1 MTRAHHSRTKEKNR
15 ERFRK
20 NASDSLNRSAGTG
33 NGALE
38 RLDTVR
44 RLQQHNL

>member
-1 MTRAHHSRTKEKNR
+1 MSEFHHSRTKEKNR

-20 NASDSLNRSAGTG
+20 NASDWLNRSAGTG

-38 RLDTVR
+38 RHDTVR
-44 RLQQHNL
+44 RLQQDNL